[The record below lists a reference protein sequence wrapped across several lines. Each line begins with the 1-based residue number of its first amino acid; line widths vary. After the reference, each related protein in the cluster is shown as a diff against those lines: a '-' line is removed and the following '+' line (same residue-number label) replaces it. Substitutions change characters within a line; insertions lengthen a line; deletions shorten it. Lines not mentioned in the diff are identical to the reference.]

1 MFTRHVVV
9 VCVESE
15 AVEHSTVDKDC
26 LVLTVPVSVCIG
38 CVCGVFISCLLC
50 ICGVFISCVLC
61 ICGVFISC
69 VLCIILHLVYSLTL
83 GNRVYYT

>member
-9 VCVESE
+9 ECVWSE
-15 AVEHSTVDKDC
+15 AVEHCTVDKDC

-38 CVCGVFISCLLC
+38 CVCGM
-50 ICGVFISCVLC
+50 FISCVLC
-61 ICGVFISC
+61 VCGVFISC

-83 GNRVYYT
+83 GNLVYYT